1 MAVFTTSAASVRGR
15 NHAGRTTRPR
25 TSAHGRQRF
34 RAHAARGR
42 GRAAVVPARRR
53 RLARATS
60 AVRETRGA
68 LRRARARASRLRH
81 ARERGRDPR
90 RRRHGDVLPRFPR
103 WARCRPGPRGRQFA
117 RRLDRRRGGGAQLFA
132 RADACADLAGGRA
145 GERRA
150 RRARRDHPRM
160 RPPRAYRESRRGRR
174 QDPWFP
180 QGEAGMKFVCFHLM
194 PYRPL
199 DMAERGRH
207 RSAWV
212 VLPNALYDPVKGA
225 EEYQA
230 YLDQLTYAET
240 LGFDAIGVNE
250 HHQTAYGMMPAPNLI
265 ASALIQRTKNVKIA
279 ILGRALPL
287 VNSPIAIAE
296 EFSMLDNLS
305 KGRIIAGFVRGIGTE
320 YHATGLNPSFSLE
333 RFQEAHDLIVSAWTR
348 PGPFEF
354 EGEHFNVRYVNLW
367 PRPYQ
372 SPHPPIWIP
381 SMGSSETIRWAAA
394 LERKYPFL
402 VTFSAHDLVA
412 RYLNLYRD
420 AAREFGYEAAGD
432 QLGWAAPIY
441 VADTDER
448 ARAEAKAGIESLFN
462 QYLANPWEMLLPP
475 GYTSLSSMK
484 NTMRVR
490 KALGSRA
497 RNLTIDELIE
507 SGTVI
512 AGSPRTVREKI
523 ERMRELTGF
532 NILVAL
538 LQFGVL
544 SNELT
549 RRNMDLFA
557 AEVMPHLR
565 G

>member
-1 MAVFTTSAASVRGR
+1 
-15 NHAGRTTRPR
+15 
-25 TSAHGRQRF
+25 
-34 RAHAARGR
+34 
-42 GRAAVVPARRR
+42 
-53 RLARATS
+53 
-60 AVRETRGA
+60 
-68 LRRARARASRLRH
+68 
-81 ARERGRDPR
+81 
-90 RRRHGDVLPRFPR
+90 
-103 WARCRPGPRGRQFA
+103 
-117 RRLDRRRGGGAQLFA
+117 
-132 RADACADLAGGRA
+132 
-145 GERRA
+145 
-150 RRARRDHPRM
+150 
-160 RPPRAYRESRRGRR
+160 
-174 QDPWFP
+174 
-180 QGEAGMKFVCFHLM
+180 MKFVCFHLM

-199 DMAERGRH
+199 DMAARSRH

-225 EEYQA
+225 DEYEA

-265 ASALIQRTKNVKIA
+265 ASALIQRTKRAKIA

-296 EFSMLDNLS
+296 EFAMLDNLS
-305 KGRIIAGFVRGIGTE
+305 RGRIIAGFVRGIGTE

-394 LERKYPFL
+394 PERKYPFL
-402 VTFSAHDLVA
+402 VTFSAHELVA

-420 AAREFGYEAAGD
+420 AARQFGYQAAGD

-462 QYLANPWEMLLPP
+462 DFLANPWEMLLPP
-475 GYTSLSSMK
+475 GYTSLASMK

-497 RNLTIDELIE
+497 RNQTIDDLVE

-523 ERMRELTGF
+523 ERMREATGF

-544 SNELT
+544 TNELT
-549 RRNMDLFA
+549 RRNMDMFA
-557 AEVMPHLR
+557 AEVMPHFR